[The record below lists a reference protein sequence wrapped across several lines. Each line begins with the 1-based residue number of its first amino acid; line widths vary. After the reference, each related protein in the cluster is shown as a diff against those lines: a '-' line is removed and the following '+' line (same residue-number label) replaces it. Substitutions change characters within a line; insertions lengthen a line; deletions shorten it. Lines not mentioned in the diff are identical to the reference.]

1 MEVGATA
8 ASDQAASVYPEE
20 DRVGGSLLSA
30 GGVDV
35 QVEAVLVAHQELRL
49 RTDNVD
55 LLSVW
60 LVAGFLKTSRAAH
73 FMST

>member
-1 MEVGATA
+1 MITFYQSECITVNPDDDGQ
-8 ASDQAASVYPEE
+8 DQVDPGFGQVRGE
-20 DRVGGSLLSA
+20 
-30 GGVDV
+30 DV

>member
-35 QVEAVLVAHQELRL
+35 QVETVL
-49 RTDNVD
+49 
-55 LLSVW
+55 
-60 LVAGFLKTSRAAH
+60 AH
-73 FMST
+73 FLLYRIRTSSLNH